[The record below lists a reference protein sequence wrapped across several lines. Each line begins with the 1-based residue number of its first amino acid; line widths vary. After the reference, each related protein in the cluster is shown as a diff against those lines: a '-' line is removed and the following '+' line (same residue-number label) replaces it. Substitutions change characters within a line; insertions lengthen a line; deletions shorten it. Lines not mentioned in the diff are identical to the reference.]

1 MSNKSSAHYGHCF
14 FFVLCIVKLV
24 YYLSGESMS
33 KEQRNTLRQKVLAT
47 RDRLS
52 SLERREK
59 SISISSRVMGLPEVT
74 VAQIVLIYMHFRS
87 EVQTSEII
95 SQMFTANQIVTIPS
109 TCTDISQL
117 VAVKVTNLEQQ
128 VTPGYYGIPEPR
140 PELIESS
147 SCDPATIDVVIV
159 PGSVFDRF
167 GGRLG
172 YGGGYY
178 DRLLTNDAPGAVRI
192 GIAFELQL
200 VDRVPVEPHDQF
212 MDFVVTEKNLYDCRS
227 NRHA

>member
-1 MSNKSSAHYGHCF
+1 
-14 FFVLCIVKLV
+14 
-24 YYLSGESMS
+24 MS
-33 KEQRNTLRQKVLAT
+33 KEYRNTLRQKVLAT
-47 RDRLS
+47 RDNLS
-52 SLERREK
+52 SIERREK
-59 SISISSRVMGLPEVT
+59 SITISSRLMGLPEVT

-95 SQMFTANQIVTIPS
+95 GQMFTANKIVTIPY
-109 TCTDISQL
+109 TCSDISQL
-117 VAVKVTNLEQQ
+117 IAVKVTNLEQQ
-128 VTPGYYGIPEPR
+128 VTSGYCGIPEPR
-140 PELIESS
+140 PELIENS
-147 SCDPATIDVVIV
+147 SCDPATIDLVII
-159 PGSVFDRF
+159 PGSVFDKY

-178 DRLLTNDAPGAVRI
+178 DRLLTNEAPGAVRI

>member
-1 MSNKSSAHYGHCF
+1 
-14 FFVLCIVKLV
+14 
-24 YYLSGESMS
+24 MS
-33 KEQRNTLRQKVLAT
+33 KEHRNTLRQKVLAT
-47 RDRLS
+47 RDNLS
-52 SLERREK
+52 SIERREK
-59 SISISSRVMGLPEVT
+59 SIAISSRLMGLPEVT

-95 SQMFTANQIVTIPS
+95 GQMFAANQIVTLPY
-109 TCTDISQL
+109 TCSDISQL
-117 VAVKVTNLEQQ
+117 IAVKITNLEQQ
-128 VTPGYYGIPEPR
+128 VTPGYCGILEPR
-140 PELIESS
+140 PELIENS
-147 SCDPATIDVVIV
+147 SCDPATIDLVII
-159 PGSVFDRF
+159 PGSVFDKY

-178 DRLLTNDAPGAVRI
+178 DRLLTNEAPGAVRI

>member
-1 MSNKSSAHYGHCF
+1 
-14 FFVLCIVKLV
+14 
-24 YYLSGESMS
+24 MS
-33 KEQRNTLRQKVLAT
+33 KKHRNTLRQKVLAT
-47 RDRLS
+47 RDNLS
-52 SLERREK
+52 SIERREK
-59 SISISSRVMGLPEVT
+59 SIAISSRLMGVPEVT

-95 SQMFTANQIVTIPS
+95 GQMFAANQIVTIPY
-109 TCTDISQL
+109 TCSDISQL
-117 VAVKVTNLEQQ
+117 IAVKVTNLEQQ
-128 VTPGYYGIPEPR
+128 VTLGYCGIPEPR
-140 PELIESS
+140 PELIENS
-147 SCDPATIDVVIV
+147 SCDPATIDLVII
-159 PGSVFDRF
+159 PGSVFDKY

-178 DRLLTNDAPGAVRI
+178 DRLLSNEAPGAVRI